1 MTSLPDPAAEPQLLN
16 AARPAPGLGVLF
28 LTCLKI
34 GLLSFGGGL
43 SGWLYQ
49 EFVSRNGWIS
59 DEDFASSLAVSQM
72 LPGAN
77 VVNLVICMGD
87 ELRGLAGS
95 VACVL
100 GFLVGPFFAVIA
112 LSAVFDALPD
122 VSTLEAASN
131 GVAYAALGLLLVICF
146 KGVQRTMK
154 FPPGLAVIATVA
166 TAVGLLKLPLIPV
179 VLVVAPISIALAW
192 RRS

>member
-1 MTSLPDPAAEPQLLN
+1 MTSVPDPVAEPQVLN
-16 AARPAPGLGVLF
+16 AARPAPGLGALF

>member
-1 MTSLPDPAAEPQLLN
+1 MTSVPDPAAEPPVLI
-16 AARPAPGLGVLF
+16 AVRSAPGLGALF

-34 GLLSFGGGL
+34 GLMSFGGGL

-49 EFVSRNGWIS
+49 EFVLRNRWIS
-59 DEDFASSLAVSQM
+59 DEDFASSLAISQM

-87 ELRGLAGS
+87 DLRGLAGS
-95 VACVL
+95 IACVL

-122 VSTLEAASN
+122 VAMLEAASN
-131 GVAYAALGLLLVICF
+131 GVAYAALGLLLVICL
-146 KGVQRTMK
+146 KGVQRAMK
-154 FPPGLAVIATVA
+154 FPPGLAVIAAVA
-166 TAVGLLKLPLIPV
+166 TAVGVLKLPLIPV
-179 VLVVAPISIALAW
+179 VFVAAPISVALAW

>member
-1 MTSLPDPAAEPQLLN
+1 MTAVPDPTAELPVAT
-16 AARPAPGLGVLF
+16 AARPVPGLGALF

-49 EFVSRNGWIS
+49 EFVLRNHWIS
-59 DEDFASSLAVSQM
+59 DEDFASSLAISQM

-112 LSAVFDALPD
+112 LSTLFDSLPD
-122 VSTLEAASN
+122 VTMLEAASN
-131 GVAYAALGLLLVICF
+131 GVAYAALGLLLVICL
-146 KGVQRTMK
+146 KGVQRTTK
-154 FPPGLAVIATVA
+154 FPPGLVVIAAVA
-166 TAVGLLKLPLIPV
+166 IAVGLLKLPLIPV
-179 VLVVAPISIALAW
+179 VLVIAPVSVALAW

>member
-1 MTSLPDPAAEPQLLN
+1 MTAVPDPTAELPVAI
-16 AARPAPGLGVLF
+16 AARPAPGLGALF

-49 EFVSRNGWIS
+49 EFVARNRWIS
-59 DEDFASSLAVSQM
+59 DEDFASSLAISQM

-112 LSAVFDALPD
+112 LSALFDSLPD
-122 VSTLEAASN
+122 VTMLEAASN
-131 GVAYAALGLLLVICF
+131 GVAYAALGLLLVICL
-146 KGVQRTMK
+146 KGVQRATK
-154 FPPGLAVIATVA
+154 FPPGLVVIAAVA
-166 TAVGLLKLPLIPV
+166 IAVGLLKLPLIPL
-179 VLVVAPISIALAW
+179 VLVIAPVSVALAW